1 MNHNQMPAGNVLSA
15 ASPHF
20 LGNFKNIFHSDNYDH
35 YRTAVGDTLDLVGKF
50 LHRNEKPFSGIE
62 AKEMKSMVQQI
73 DLNQKL
79 SSYQELLQEVDHIY
93 VKHATAFHLP
103 QYVAHLNCPVV
114 IPALAGEIL
123 VSAINSSQDTYDQS
137 AGGTFME
144 RKLIDWTA
152 EQLGYHPE
160 NSDGVFTA
168 GGSQS
173 NLMGLVMM
181 RDCFSQKRY
190 HHNIKLDGLPR
201 EASKFRI
208 FVSDKSHF
216 SNLKN
221 ASIMGLG
228 EKAIVKVPTDERFR
242 MDIALLK
249 KYIKREEQLGN
260 IPIGIVATA
269 GTTDFGNVDP
279 MEDIAN
285 IAEQYNIWMHV
296 DAAYGCALLLS
307 EKYRHLLN
315 GIERADS
322 VTIDYHK
329 SFFQPI
335 SSSAF
340 IVKDKK
346 ELLILK
352 HHADYLN
359 PKEMD
364 EEEIP
369 AQINKSITQSTRR
382 FDALKLWFT
391 LRMMGKEQ
399 LSEYTDM
406 VIDLTKDVAEMLTED
421 PDFEL
426 LSDTD
431 LSVLVFRYIR
441 PEIIDLNAL
450 NQYIKMKLFYSGEV
464 LVASTK
470 VNGNFYLNFTFLNPI
485 TTTEDVHEIL
495 TKIKMHGKDFDT
507 AAHSI

>member
-1 MNHNQMPAGNVLSA
+1 MNNKLISPEELSNTVLPHNS
-15 ASPHF
+15 
-20 LGNFKNIFHSDNYDH
+20 GNFTNIFHPDNYDH
-35 YRTAVGDTLDLVGKF
+35 YRNAINTTANLVQEF
-50 LHRNEKPFSGIE
+50 LYRNNKPFSGIE
-62 AKEMKSMVQQI
+62 AKEMKEKVQKI
-73 DLNQKL
+73 NLDQKL
-79 SSYQELLQEVDHIY
+79 SNYDELLSEVDDIY

-152 EQLGYHPE
+152 QQIGYNTN

-190 HHNIKLDGLPR
+190 NHNIKMDGLPQ
-201 EASKFRI
+201 EAGRFRI

-228 EKAIVKVPTDERFR
+228 EKSIIKVPTDERFR
-242 MDIALLK
+242 MDISLLK
-249 KYIKREEQLGN
+249 KYIKREEQMGN
-260 IPIGIVATA
+260 IPIGVVATA

-279 MEDIAN
+279 LDDIAN
-285 IAEQYNIWMHV
+285 ITEQYNMWMHV

-340 IVKDKK
+340 IVKNKK

-399 LSEYTDM
+399 LAEYTDTI
-406 VIDLTKDVAEMLTED
+406 IDLTKDTASMISED

-426 LSDTD
+426 LSDSD
-431 LSVLVFRYIR
+431 LSVLVFRHIR
-441 PEIIDLNAL
+441 PDIADTDGL
-450 NQYIKMKLFYSGEV
+450 NQFIKMKLFYSGEI

-470 VNGNFYLNFTFLNPI
+470 VNGNFYLKFTLLNPI
-485 TTTEDVHEIL
+485 TTTEDIHQIL
-495 TKIKMHGKDFDT
+495 TTIKRHGKDFSTDK
-507 AAHSI
+507 

>member
-1 MNHNQMPAGNVLSA
+1 MNNNQMPAGEILGA
-15 ASPHF
+15 YLPHIS
-20 LGNFKNIFHSDNYDH
+20 GNFGNIFHSDNYDH
-35 YRTAVGDTLDLVGKF
+35 YRSAVEETLDLVGTF
-50 LHRNEKPFSGIE
+50 LHRTDKPFSGIE
-62 AKEMKSMVQQI
+62 AKEMKGMVQQI

-79 SSYQELLQEVDHIY
+79 SSYQELLEEVDTIY

-152 EQLGYHPE
+152 EQLGYNAE
-160 NSDGVFTA
+160 TSDGVFTA

-190 HHNIKLDGLPR
+190 NHNIKLDGLPQ
-201 EASKFRI
+201 EAGHFRI

-228 EKAIVKVPTDERFR
+228 EKCIVKVPTDERFC
-242 MDIALLK
+242 MDIGLLK
-249 KYIKREEQLGN
+249 KYIKREEQMGN

-279 MEDIAN
+279 LEDIAN

-340 IVKDKK
+340 IVKNKR
-346 ELLILK
+346 ELRILK

-359 PKEMD
+359 PVEMD

-369 AQINKSITQSTRR
+369 AQINKSIIQSTRR

-399 LSEYTDM
+399 LAEYTDT
-406 VIDLTKDVAEMLTED
+406 VIDLTKDVASMITEN
-421 PDFEL
+421 PHFEL

-431 LSVLVFRYIR
+431 LSVLVFRYVR
-441 PEIIDLNAL
+441 PDIEDLNAL
-450 NQYIKMKLFYSGEV
+450 NQHIKMKLFYSGEI

-470 VNGNFYLNFTFLNPI
+470 VDGNFYLKFTFLNPI
-485 TTTEDVHEIL
+485 TTTEDVHQIL
-495 TKIKMHGKDFDT
+495 NTIQSHGEDFDT
-507 AAHSI
+507 AN

>member
-1 MNHNQMPAGNVLSA
+1 MNNNLISSEELSNTVLPHN
-15 ASPHF
+15 
-20 LGNFKNIFHSDNYDH
+20 LGNFENIFHPDNYDH
-35 YRTAVGDTLDLVGKF
+35 YRNAINTTTDLVQEF
-50 LHRNEKPFSGIE
+50 LYRNKKPFSGIE
-62 AKEMKSMVQQI
+62 AKEMKEKVHQI
-73 DLNQKL
+73 DLDQKL
-79 SSYQELLQEVDHIY
+79 SNYDELLAEVDDIY

-152 EQLGYHPE
+152 KQIGYNVNE
-160 NSDGVFTA
+160 SDGVFTA

-190 HHNIKLDGLPR
+190 NHNIKMDGLSP
-201 EASKFRI
+201 EAGRFRI

-228 EKAIVKVPTDERFR
+228 EKSIIKVPTDDRFR
-242 MDIALLK
+242 MDISLLK

-279 MEDIAN
+279 LEDIADV
-285 IAEQYNIWMHV
+285 AEQYNIWMHV

-307 EKYRHLLN
+307 EKYRDLLN

-340 IVKDKK
+340 IVKNKK

-399 LSEYTDM
+399 LAEYTDT
-406 VIDLTKDVAEMLTED
+406 VIDLTKDTASMISED

-426 LSDTD
+426 LSDSD

-441 PEIIDLNAL
+441 SDIEDTNAL
-450 NQYIKMKLFYSGEV
+450 NQFIKMKLFYSGEI

-470 VNGNFYLNFTFLNPI
+470 VNGNFYLKFTLLNPI
-485 TTTEDVHEIL
+485 TTTEDIHQIL
-495 TKIKMHGKDFDT
+495 TTIKRHGKDFNT
-507 AAHSI
+507 EK

>member
-1 MNHNQMPAGNVLSA
+1 MNNNLISLEALTSIT
-15 ASPHF
+15 SPHIS
-20 LGNFKNIFHSDNYDH
+20 GNFGNIFHPDNYDH
-35 YRTAVGDTLDLVGKF
+35 YRNAVNSTLDLVQEF
-50 LHRNEKPFSGIE
+50 LHRNNKPFSGIE
-62 AKEMKSMVQQI
+62 ARTMKGMVQQI

-79 SSYQELLQEVDHIY
+79 SNYNELLAEVDEIY

-152 EQLGYHPE
+152 GQIGYNPNE
-160 NSDGVFTA
+160 SDGVFTA

-181 RDCFSQKRY
+181 RDCFSQKKY
-190 HHNIKLDGLPR
+190 NHNIKMDGLPT
-201 EASKFRI
+201 EASRFRI

-228 EKAIVKVPTDERFR
+228 EKSIVKVPTDDRFR
-242 MDIALLK
+242 MDISLLK

-269 GTTDFGNVDP
+269 GTTDFGNIDP
-279 MEDIAN
+279 LEDIAN
-285 IAEQYNIWMHV
+285 IAEHYNIWMHV

-307 EKYRHLLN
+307 EKYRDLIN

-340 IVKDKK
+340 IVKNKK

-399 LSEYTDM
+399 LAEYTDT
-406 VIDLTKDVAEMLTED
+406 VIDLTKDAAAMISED
-421 PDFEL
+421 ADFEL
-426 LSDTD
+426 LSDSD
-431 LSVLVFRYIR
+431 LSVLVFRYVN
-441 PEIIDLNAL
+441 PEISDLNAL
-450 NQYIKMKLFYSGEV
+450 NQYIKMKLFYSGEI

-470 VNGNFYLNFTFLNPI
+470 VDGNFYLKFTFLNPI
-485 TTTEDVHEIL
+485 TTTEDIHQIL
-495 TKIKMHGKDFDT
+495 TTIKNHGKDFN
-507 AAHSI
+507 SEK

>member
-1 MNHNQMPAGNVLSA
+1 MNNNLISSEEHSNAVL
-15 ASPHF
+15 PHD
-20 LGNFKNIFHSDNYDH
+20 LGNFENIFHPDNSDH
-35 YRTAVGDTLDLVGKF
+35 YRNAINTTTNLVQEF
-50 LHRNEKPFSGIE
+50 LYRNKKPFSGIE
-62 AKEMKSMVQQI
+62 AKEMKEKVRQI
-73 DLNQKL
+73 DLDQKL
-79 SSYQELLQEVDHIY
+79 SNYDELLAEVDDIY

-152 EQLGYHPE
+152 KQIGYHVNE
-160 NSDGVFTA
+160 SDGVFTA

-190 HHNIKLDGLPR
+190 NHNIKMDGLSP
-201 EASKFRI
+201 EAGRFRI

-228 EKAIVKVPTDERFR
+228 EKAIIKVPTDDRFR
-242 MDIALLK
+242 MDISLLK

-269 GTTDFGNVDP
+269 GTTDFGNIDP
-279 MEDIAN
+279 LEDIADV
-285 IAEQYNIWMHV
+285 AEQYNIWMHV

-307 EKYRHLLN
+307 EKYRDLLN

-340 IVKDKK
+340 IVKNKK

-399 LSEYTDM
+399 LAEYTDT
-406 VIDLTKDVAEMLTED
+406 VIDLTKDTASMISED

-426 LSDTD
+426 LSDSD
-431 LSVLVFRYIR
+431 LSVLVFRHIR
-441 PEIIDLNAL
+441 SDIEDTNAL
-450 NQYIKMKLFYSGEV
+450 NQFIKMKLFYSGEI

-470 VNGNFYLNFTFLNPI
+470 VNGNFYLKFTLLNPI
-485 TTTEDVHEIL
+485 TTTEDIHQIL
-495 TKIKMHGKDFDT
+495 TTIKRHGKDFNT
-507 AAHSI
+507 EK

>member
-1 MNHNQMPAGNVLSA
+1 MNNKVISLGELSTASLPRVLGD
-15 ASPHF
+15 F
-20 LGNFKNIFHSDNYDH
+20 GNIFHPDNYDH
-35 YRTAVGDTLDLVGKF
+35 YRNAVNSTLDLVQEF
-50 LHRNEKPFSGIE
+50 LYRNDKPFSGIE
-62 AKEMKSMVQQI
+62 AKEMKEKVQQI

-79 SSYQELLQEVDHIY
+79 SNYNELLSEVDDIY

-152 EQLGYHPE
+152 EQLGFSTAE
-160 NSDGVFTA
+160 SDGVFTA

-181 RDCFSQKRY
+181 RDVYSQKRY
-190 HHNIKLDGLPR
+190 NHNIKMDGLPR
-201 EASKFRI
+201 EAGRFRI

-228 EKAIVKVPTDERFR
+228 EKCIVKVPTDERFR
-242 MDIALLK
+242 MEISLLK

-269 GTTDFGNVDP
+269 GTTDFGNIDP
-279 MEDIAN
+279 LEDIAN
-285 IAEQYNIWMHV
+285 IAAHYNIWMHV

-307 EKYRHLLN
+307 EKYRNLLN

-340 IVKDKK
+340 IVKNKK

-399 LSEYTDM
+399 LSEYTDTI
-406 VIDLTKDVAEMLTED
+406 IDLTKAAAAIITED
-421 PDFEL
+421 QEFEL
-426 LSDTD
+426 LSDSD
-431 LSVLVFRYIR
+431 LSVLVFRHIR
-441 PEIIDLNAL
+441 PEIKDWDAL
-450 NQYIKMKLFYSGEV
+450 NQYIKMKLFYSGEI

-470 VNGNFYLNFTFLNPI
+470 VNGNFYLKFTFLNPI
-485 TTTEDVHEIL
+485 TTIDDVHQIL
-495 TKIKMHGKDFDT
+495 TKIKMHGKDFNT
-507 AAHSI
+507 EK

>member
-1 MNHNQMPAGNVLSA
+1 MNNNLTSTGELANEVL
-15 ASPHF
+15 PQDW
-20 LGNFKNIFHSDNYDH
+20 GNFEHIFHPDNHHH
-35 YRTAVGDTLDLVGKF
+35 YRNAIDTTADLVQEF
-50 LHRNEKPFSGIE
+50 LYRNTKPFSGIE
-62 AKEMKSMVQQI
+62 AKEMKGKVQEI

-79 SSYQELLQEVDHIY
+79 SSYSELLSEVDDIY

-152 EQLGYHPE
+152 EQIGY
-160 NSDGVFTA
+160 NVNGSDGVFTA

-190 HHNIKLDGLPR
+190 QHNIKTDGLPP
-201 EASKFRI
+201 EADRFRI

-228 EKAIVKVPTDERFR
+228 EKSIIKVPTDERFR
-242 MDIALLK
+242 MDIPLLK
-249 KYIKREEQLGN
+249 KYMKREEQMGN

-279 MEDIAN
+279 LDDIAD

-307 EKYRHLLN
+307 TKYRSLLN

-340 IVKDKK
+340 IVKNKR

-399 LSEYTDM
+399 LADYTDT
-406 VIDLTKDVAEMLTED
+406 VIDLTKDTAVMIAQD

-426 LSDTD
+426 LSDSD
-431 LSVLVFRYIR
+431 LSVLVFRYTR
-441 PEIIDLNAL
+441 PDIADTDAL
-450 NQYIKMKLFYSGEV
+450 NQFIKMKLFYSGEI
-464 LVASTK
+464 LVASTR
-470 VNGNFYLNFTFLNPI
+470 VNGNFYLKFTLLNPI
-485 TTTEDVHEIL
+485 TTTEDIHQIL
-495 TKIKMHGKDFDT
+495 TKIKTHGKDF
-507 AAHSI
+507 SPEK

>member
-1 MNHNQMPAGNVLSA
+1 MNNNLISLGALSSV
-15 ASPHF
+15 ASPHNS
-20 LGNFKNIFHSDNYDH
+20 GNFGNIFHPDNYDH
-35 YRTAVGDTLDLVGKF
+35 YRHAVNSTLDLVQEF
-50 LHRNEKPFSGIE
+50 LDRNKKPFSGIE
-62 AKEMKSMVQQI
+62 AKEMKRMVEQI

-79 SSYQELLQEVDHIY
+79 SNYNELLSEVDDIY

-103 QYVAHLNCPVV
+103 EYVAHLNCPIV
-114 IPALAGEIL
+114 IPALAGEVL

-152 EQLGYHPE
+152 GEIGYNTNE
-160 NSDGVFTA
+160 SDGVFTA

-190 HHNIKLDGLPR
+190 NHNIKMDGLPR
-201 EASKFRI
+201 EADRFRI

-228 EKAIVKVPTDERFR
+228 EKSIIKVPTDDEFR
-242 MDIALLK
+242 MDISLLK
-249 KYIKREEQLGN
+249 KYIKREEQMGN

-279 MEDIAN
+279 LEDIAN
-285 IAEQYNIWMHV
+285 IAEHYNIWMHV

-340 IVKDKK
+340 IVKNKK

-399 LSEYTDM
+399 LAEYTDT
-406 VIDLTKDVAEMLTED
+406 VIDLTKDAASMITED

-426 LSDTD
+426 LSETD

-441 PEIIDLNAL
+441 PEINDLDAM
-450 NQYIKMKLFYSGEV
+450 NQYIKMKLFYSGEI

-470 VNGNFYLNFTFLNPI
+470 VNGNFYLKFTFLNPI
-485 TTTEDVHEIL
+485 TTTEDIHKIL
-495 TKIKMHGKDFDT
+495 TKIKMHGKDFST
-507 AAHSI
+507 EK

>member
-1 MNHNQMPAGNVLSA
+1 MNNNLISSEEHSNAVLPHN
-15 ASPHF
+15 
-20 LGNFKNIFHSDNYDH
+20 LGNFENIFHPDNYDH
-35 YRTAVGDTLDLVGKF
+35 YRNAINTTTDLVQEF
-50 LHRNEKPFSGIE
+50 LYRNKKPFSGIE
-62 AKEMKSMVQQI
+62 AKEMKEKVRQI
-73 DLNQKL
+73 DLDQKL
-79 SSYQELLQEVDHIY
+79 SNYDELLAEVDDIY

-123 VSAINSSQDTYDQS
+123 VSTINSSQDTYDQS

-152 EQLGYHPE
+152 KQIGYDV

-190 HHNIKLDGLPR
+190 NHNIKMDGLSP
-201 EASKFRI
+201 EAGRFRI

-228 EKAIVKVPTDERFR
+228 EKSIIKVPTDDRFR
-242 MDIALLK
+242 MDISLLK

-279 MEDIAN
+279 LEDIADV
-285 IAEQYNIWMHV
+285 AEQYNIWMHV

-307 EKYRHLLN
+307 EKYRDLLN

-340 IVKDKK
+340 IVKNKK

-399 LSEYTDM
+399 LAEYTDT
-406 VIDLTKDVAEMLTED
+406 VIDLTKDTASMISED

-426 LSDTD
+426 LSDSD

-441 PEIIDLNAL
+441 SDIEDTNAL
-450 NQYIKMKLFYSGEV
+450 NQFIKMKLFYSGEI

-470 VNGNFYLNFTFLNPI
+470 VNGNFYLKFTLLNPI
-485 TTTEDVHEIL
+485 TTTEDIHQIL
-495 TKIKMHGKDFDT
+495 TTIKMHGKDFNT
-507 AAHSI
+507 EK

>member
-1 MNHNQMPAGNVLSA
+1 MNNNITSPGVLNDTVLSQN
-15 ASPHF
+15 
-20 LGNFKNIFHSDNYDH
+20 LGNFENIFHPDH
-35 YRTAVGDTLDLVGKF
+35 YHHYRNAMDATADLVQQF
-50 LHRNEKPFSGIE
+50 LYRNTKPFSGIG
-62 AKEMKSMVQQI
+62 AKEMKAKVQEI

-79 SSYQELLQEVDHIY
+79 SSYSELLSEVDDIY

-152 EQLGYHPE
+152 DQIGY
-160 NSDGVFTA
+160 NLNDSDGVFTA

-190 HHNIKLDGLPR
+190 HHNIKADGLPP
-201 EASKFRI
+201 EADRFRI

-228 EKAIVKVPTDERFR
+228 EKSIIKVPTDERFR
-242 MDIALLK
+242 MDIPLLK
-249 KYIKREEQLGN
+249 KYMKREEQMGN

-269 GTTDFGNVDP
+269 GTTDFGNIDP
-279 MEDIAN
+279 LDDIAD
-285 IAEQYNIWMHV
+285 IAEQYQIWMHV

-307 EKYRHLLN
+307 EKYRSLLN

-322 VTIDYHK
+322 VTVDYHK

-340 IVKDKK
+340 IVKNKR

-399 LSEYTDM
+399 LAEYTDT
-406 VIDLTKDVAEMLTED
+406 VIDLTKDTAIIISED

-426 LSDTD
+426 LSDSD
-431 LSVLVFRYIR
+431 LSVLVFRYTR
-441 PEIIDLNAL
+441 PDIADTDAL
-450 NQYIKMKLFYSGEV
+450 NQFIKMKLFYSGEIM
-464 LVASTK
+464 VASTR
-470 VNGNFYLNFTFLNPI
+470 VNGNFYLKFTLLNPI
-485 TTTEDVHEIL
+485 TTTEDIRQIL
-495 TKIKMHGKDFDT
+495 TKIKLHGKDF
-507 AAHSI
+507 SPEK

>member
-1 MNHNQMPAGNVLSA
+1 MNNQNIPLEEVINESLT
-15 ASPHF
+15 HF
-20 LGNFKNIFHSDNYDH
+20 SGKFENIFHQDNYDH
-35 YRTAVGDTLDLVGKF
+35 YRSALNDTLDLVGKF
-50 LHRNEKPFSGIE
+50 LYRNNKPFSGIE
-62 AKEMKSMVQQI
+62 AVTMKKMVQHI

-79 SSYQELLQEVDHIY
+79 SSYEELLSEVDDIY

-103 QYVAHLNCPVV
+103 QYVAHLNCPIV

-152 EQLGYHPE
+152 EKIGYTTE
-160 NSDGVFTA
+160 SDGVFTA

-181 RDCFSQKRY
+181 RDCFSQKNLN
-190 HHNIKLDGLPR
+190 HNIKQDGLPP
-201 EASKFRI
+201 EAGRFRI
-208 FVSDKSHF
+208 FISDKAHF
-216 SNLKN
+216 SNSKN

-228 EKAIVKVPTDERFR
+228 EKSIVKVPTDDRFR
-242 MDIALLK
+242 MDITLLT
-249 KYIKREEQLGN
+249 KYMKREILMGN
-260 IPIGIVATA
+260 IPIGIIATA

-279 MEDIAN
+279 LEDIAN
-285 IAEQYNIWMHV
+285 IAAQHNIWMHV

-307 EKYRHLLN
+307 GKYRHLLN
-315 GIERADS
+315 GIEKADS

-340 IVKDKK
+340 IVKNKK
-346 ELLILK
+346 ELRILK

-359 PKEMD
+359 PEEMD

-369 AQINKSITQSTRR
+369 AQINKSIIQSTRR

-391 LRMMGKEQ
+391 LRMMGNDE
-399 LSEYTDM
+399 LAEYTDT
-406 VIDLTKDVAEMLTED
+406 VIDLTKDVAKIITDDFE
-421 PDFEL
+421 FEL
-426 LSDTD
+426 LSDSD
-431 LSVLVFRYIR
+431 LSVLVFRYLRSDI
-441 PEIIDLNAL
+441 EDLNAL
-450 NQYIKMKLFYSGEV
+450 NQYIKMKLFYSGEI

-470 VNGNFYLNFTFLNPI
+470 VDGNFYLKFTFLNPI
-485 TTTEDVHEIL
+485 TTTEDIRQIL
-495 TKIKMHGKDFDT
+495 TKIKLHGEDFI
-507 AAHSI
+507 AGKHL

>member
-1 MNHNQMPAGNVLSA
+1 MNNEIIPLGEVINSP
-15 ASPHF
+15 SPHF
-20 LGNFKNIFHSDNYDH
+20 SGKFNNIFHQNNYDH
-35 YRTAVGDTLDLVGKF
+35 YRSAINDTLDLVGKF
-50 LHRNEKPFSGIE
+50 LHRNDKPFSGIE
-62 AKEMKSMVQQI
+62 AKKMKTMVQHI
-73 DLNQKL
+73 DLNRKL
-79 SSYQELLQEVDHIY
+79 SSYEELLSEVDDIY

-103 QYVAHLNCPVV
+103 QYVAHLNCPIV

-152 EQLGYHPE
+152 EKLGYNPDE
-160 NSDGVFTA
+160 SDGVFTA

-181 RDCFSQKRY
+181 RDCFSQKKLN
-190 HHNIKLDGLPR
+190 HNIKLDGLPS
-201 EASKFRI
+201 EAGRFRI
-208 FVSDKSHF
+208 FISDKAHF
-216 SNLKN
+216 SNQKN

-228 EKAIVKVPTDERFR
+228 EKSIVKVPTDKRFR
-242 MDIALLK
+242 MDITLLK
-249 KYIKREEQLGN
+249 KYMKREILMGN
-260 IPIGIVATA
+260 IPIGIIATA
-269 GTTDFGNVDP
+269 GTTDFGNIDP
-279 MEDIAN
+279 LEDIAN
-285 IAEQYNIWMHV
+285 IAEQHNIWMHV

-307 EKYRHLLN
+307 DKYRHLLN

-340 IVKDKK
+340 IVKNKR
-346 ELLILK
+346 ELRILK

-359 PKEMD
+359 PEEMD

-369 AQINKSITQSTRR
+369 AQINKSIIQSTRR

-391 LRMMGKEQ
+391 LRMMGQEQ
-399 LSEYTDM
+399 LAEYTDR
-406 VIDLTKDVAEMLTED
+406 VIDLTKDIAEMITED
-421 PDFEL
+421 PQFEL

-431 LSVLVFRYIR
+431 LSVLVFRYMRSDIK
-441 PEIIDLNAL
+441 DLNAL
-450 NQYIKMKLFYSGEV
+450 NQFIKMKLFYSGEI

-470 VNGNFYLNFTFLNPI
+470 VDGNLYLKFTFLNPI
-485 TTTEDVHEIL
+485 TTTEDVHQIL
-495 TKIKMHGKDFDT
+495 NKIKSHGEDFSTDK
-507 AAHSI
+507 

>member
-1 MNHNQMPAGNVLSA
+1 MNNNLISSGELSDTVL
-15 ASPHF
+15 PHD
-20 LGNFKNIFHSDNYDH
+20 LGNFGNIFHSDNYH
-35 YRTAVGDTLDLVGKF
+35 YYRNAINTTTDLVQKF
-50 LHRNEKPFSGIE
+50 LDRNTKPFSGIE
-62 AKEMKSMVQQI
+62 AKEMKEKVEEI

-79 SSYQELLQEVDHIY
+79 SSYDELLAEVDDIY

-152 EQLGYHPE
+152 DQIGYNVNE
-160 NSDGVFTA
+160 SDGVFTA

-181 RDCFSQKRY
+181 RDCYSQKRY
-190 HHNIKLDGLPR
+190 RHNIKMDGLPS
-201 EASKFRI
+201 EAGRFRI

-228 EKAIVKVPTDERFR
+228 EKSIVKIPTDERFR
-242 MDIALLK
+242 MDISLLK
-249 KYIKREEQLGN
+249 KYIKREEQMGN

-269 GTTDFGNVDP
+269 GTTDFGNIDP
-279 MEDIAN
+279 LDDIAN

-307 EKYRHLLN
+307 EKYRDLLN

-340 IVKDKK
+340 IVKNKR

-399 LSEYTDM
+399 LAEYTDT
-406 VIDLTKDVAEMLTED
+406 VIDLTKDTASILAED
-421 PDFEL
+421 SDFEL
-426 LSDTD
+426 LSDSD

-441 PEIIDLNAL
+441 SDIEDINAL
-450 NQYIKMKLFYSGEV
+450 NQFIKMKLFYSGEV

-470 VNGNFYLNFTFLNPI
+470 VNGNFYLKFTLLNPI
-485 TTTEDVHEIL
+485 TTTEDIHEIIS
-495 TKIKMHGKDFDT
+495 KIKMHGKDFNT
-507 AAHSI
+507 EK

>member
-1 MNHNQMPAGNVLSA
+1 MNNNLISSEEHSNAVLPHN
-15 ASPHF
+15 
-20 LGNFKNIFHSDNYDH
+20 LGNFENIFHPDNYDH
-35 YRTAVGDTLDLVGKF
+35 YRNAINTTTDLVQEF
-50 LHRNEKPFSGIE
+50 LYRNKKPFSGIE
-62 AKEMKSMVQQI
+62 AKEMKEKVRQI
-73 DLNQKL
+73 DLDQKL
-79 SSYQELLQEVDHIY
+79 SNYDELLAEVDDIY

-152 EQLGYHPE
+152 KQIGYQVNE
-160 NSDGVFTA
+160 SDGVFTA

-190 HHNIKLDGLPR
+190 NHNIKMDGLSP
-201 EASKFRI
+201 EAGRFRI

-228 EKAIVKVPTDERFR
+228 EKSIIKVPTDDRFR
-242 MDIALLK
+242 MDISLLK

-279 MEDIAN
+279 LEDIADV
-285 IAEQYNIWMHV
+285 AEQYNIWMHV

-307 EKYRHLLN
+307 EKYRDLLN

-340 IVKDKK
+340 IVKNKK

-399 LSEYTDM
+399 LAEYTDT
-406 VIDLTKDVAEMLTED
+406 VIDLTKDTASMISED

-426 LSDTD
+426 LSDSD

-441 PEIIDLNAL
+441 SDIADTNAL
-450 NQYIKMKLFYSGEV
+450 NQFIKMKLFYSGEI

-470 VNGNFYLNFTFLNPI
+470 VNGNFYLKFTLLNPI
-485 TTTEDVHEIL
+485 TTTEDIHQIL
-495 TKIKMHGKDFDT
+495 TTIKMHGKDFNT
-507 AAHSI
+507 EK